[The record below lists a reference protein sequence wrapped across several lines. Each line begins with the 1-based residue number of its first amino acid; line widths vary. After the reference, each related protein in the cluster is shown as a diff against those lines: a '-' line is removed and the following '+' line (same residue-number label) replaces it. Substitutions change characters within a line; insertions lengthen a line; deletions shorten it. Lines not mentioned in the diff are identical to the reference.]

1 MASGEQIDTNSDSN
15 REAGEPLI
23 SPDNAWA
30 YLPPGMKS
38 IDDPE
43 LDSLAK
49 KLGFFYRAKEFK
61 KFQDDLAAG
70 ATQEELIEQNPLL
83 TIRIE
88 EWKKLGLVE

>member
-1 MASGEQIDTNSDSN
+1 MASGERIDGATPID
-15 REAGEPLI
+15 
-23 SPDNAWA
+23 PDNAWA
-30 YLPPGMKS
+30 WLPPGMKS

-61 KFQDDLAAG
+61 RFQDDLAAG

-83 TIRIE
+83 AVRIE
-88 EWKKLGLVE
+88 GWKKLGLIE